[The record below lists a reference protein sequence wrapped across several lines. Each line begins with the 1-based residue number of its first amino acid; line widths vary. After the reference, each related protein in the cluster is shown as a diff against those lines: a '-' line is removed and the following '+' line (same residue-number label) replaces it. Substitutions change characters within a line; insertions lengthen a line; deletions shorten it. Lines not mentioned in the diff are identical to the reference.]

1 MKHVLV
7 VTIMLT
13 VAKCFHEGR
22 RIKYTQPN
30 TETVVEINW
39 LVYLQL
45 ISLSVSPGRSLLLS
59 KN

>member
-1 MKHVLV
+1 M
-7 VTIMLT
+7 
-13 VAKCFHEGR
+13 AKCFHEGR

-30 TETVVEINW
+30 TEIVVEINW